1 MDQLIWNLGPLQW
14 MLFTK
19 KNPRFSLWS
28 ADLEFGSLTVDA
40 VYPNPRLSFGSA
52 DLGFG
57 PLTVDAVY
65 LKKTLDSPL
74 DQLIWNLGPIQWM
87 LFTKKNPRFS
97 LWSADLGLLI
107 SFFFL
112 WRPCHLRVAVHQ
124 KSTSIHFDRTLIG
137 FPLWNCGFEF
147 DDVFFLMTV
156 PFLGFWNRCVP
167 AVRTTSAS
175 TCTRGRWAATTTT
188 TTASSAAAAASAS
201 ASPRPRRGRRRGR
214 RRGPR
219 RRHRRRSTSTA
230 GTRRRPKVIHFSF
243 VFFFYRV
250 LPSFAADCWWDFN
263 FGFGQ
268 LSSMLYRRLDWNLMI
283 LTSFFK

>member
-1 MDQLIWNLGPLQW
+1 MLFTQTLDYPLDQLIWDLGSLQW
-14 MLFTK
+14 MLFTQ
-19 KNPRFSLWS
+19 
-28 ADLEFGSLTVDA
+28 
-40 VYPNPRLSFGSA
+40 
-52 DLGFG
+52 
-57 PLTVDAVY
+57 
-65 LKKTLDSPL
+65 TLDSPL
-74 DQLIWNLGPIQWM
+74 DQLIWDLGSLQWM
-87 LFTKKNPRFS
+87 LFTKNPRFS
-97 LWSADLGLLI
+97 FGSADLGLLI

-263 FGFGQ
+263 FRFGQ
-268 LSSMLYRRLDWNLMI
+268 LSMLYRRLDWNLMI